1 MIVLK
6 TERLSLSELTGEEA
20 EFIFRLMNSPG
31 WLQYIGDRGIRTIE
45 DARQYILNKTMKSY
59 TEHGYGMYL
68 VRTEQDQV
76 PIGICGLVRRDFLDD
91 TDIGFAFLPEYNGKG
106 YAFESASAV
115 LQYARESLGM
125 KKVIAIVSHDNQPS
139 IRLIEKLGMRLE
151 KTVPFPGEE
160 TQVFLFSTTD

>member
-1 MIVLK
+1 MTVLK

-20 EFIFRLMNSPG
+20 GFVFRLMNSKG

-45 DARQYILNKTMKSY
+45 DARQYILNNTMKSY

-76 PIGICGLVRRDFLDD
+76 PIGMCGLVRRNFLEY

-125 KKVIAIVSHDNQPS
+125 KKIIAIVNHDNQPS
-139 IRLIEKLGMRLE
+139 IRLIEKLGMQFE
-151 KTVPFPGEE
+151 KTVPFPGED
-160 TQVFLFSTTD
+160 TQIFQFSTAD